1 MAATMEI
8 VQGITPASGPTII
21 LLRQQIR
28 QEYPEID
35 DIYTDVYLATVL
47 SQSSSEGRINN
58 NCSSCSSSL
67 ENNGNDDN
75 SSSIGIATKKIRES
89 LQWRRNVNVDL
100 LTSAFAIGNDY
111 DTDGV
116 FHPTT
121 ATATTG
127 DDNSIPPTTTTEL
140 MIDICQSGA
149 FRFVGFNNK
158 GKAILHARAA
168 LLNWRNINIDD
179 GIKYH
184 ILVIEHAL
192 KAMLMRNNNND
203 VTKNEKRMAS
213 SSPANNN
220 DIGNVSS
227 SESIILYIDTSNMG
241 LLPPPLAALT
251 GLAMLMQTAYP
262 YRFERA
268 YVGPVNILLRGLNKA
283 VSVFLTAGSR
293 QKITMMKNVPSNET
307 VGELLSDG
315 NGQSTP

>member
-1 MAATMEI
+1 MAATTEI
-8 VQGITPASGPTII
+8 VQGIMPTSDPTIV

-47 SQSSSEGRINN
+47 SQSSSEGINN
-58 NCSSCSSSL
+58 KNCSCSSSL
-67 ENNGNDDN
+67 ENNGDDNNN

-100 LTSAFAIGNDY
+100 LTSAFAMGDDY
-111 DTDGV
+111 DSVGV

-121 ATATTG
+121 AAASTTG
-127 DDNSIPPTTTTEL
+127 EEDNIIPPTTTEL
-140 MIDICQSGA
+140 TMIDICQSGA

-168 LLNWRNINIDD
+168 LLNWRKINIDD

-184 ILVIEHAL
+184 ILVIEHAR
-192 KAMLMRNNNND
+192 KAMLLRNNND
-203 VTKNEKRMAS
+203 ATKNENEKR
-213 SSPANNN
+213 N
-220 DIGNVSS
+220 IVVS
-227 SESIILYIDTSNMG
+227 SESMILYIDTSNMG
-241 LLPPPLAALT
+241 LVPPPLAVLT

-307 VGELLSDG
+307 VDELEDG
-315 NGQSTP
+315 NGQST

>member
-1 MAATMEI
+1 MPT
-8 VQGITPASGPTII
+8 SDPTII

-28 QEYPEID
+28 KEYPEID

-67 ENNGNDDN
+67 ENNGNDTNNNN
-75 SSSIGIATKKIRES
+75 SSSIGIVRES
-89 LQWRRNVNVDL
+89 LQWRRNANVDL
-100 LTSAFAIGNDY
+100 LTSAFAIGDEY

-121 ATATTG
+121 AKTTTTG

-203 VTKNEKRMAS
+203 VTTKNENEKRMAS

-220 DIGNVSS
+220 DIGSVSS

-241 LLPPPLAALT
+241 LLPPPLAVLT

-293 QKITMMKNVPSNET
+293 QKITMMKNVPSKKT
-307 VGELLSDG
+307 VGELE
-315 NGQSTP
+315 

>member
-1 MAATMEI
+1 MVM
-8 VQGITPASGPTII
+8 IT
-21 LLRQQIR
+21 
-28 QEYPEID
+28 
-35 DIYTDVYLATVL
+35 
-47 SQSSSEGRINN
+47 NN
-58 NCSSCSSSL
+58 N
-67 ENNGNDDN
+67 N

-89 LQWRRNVNVDL
+89 LQWRRNANVDL
-100 LTSAFAIGNDY
+100 LTSAFAIGDEY

-121 ATATTG
+121 AKSTTTTTTG
-127 DDNSIPPTTTTEL
+127 DDNNNSIPPTITTEL

-203 VTKNEKRMAS
+203 VTTKNENEKRMAS
-213 SSPANNN
+213 SSSANNN
-220 DIGNVSS
+220 DIGSVSS

-241 LLPPPLAALT
+241 LLPPPLAVLT

-293 QKITMMKNVPSNET
+293 QKITMMKNVPSKKT
-307 VGELLSDG
+307 VGELE
-315 NGQSTP
+315 